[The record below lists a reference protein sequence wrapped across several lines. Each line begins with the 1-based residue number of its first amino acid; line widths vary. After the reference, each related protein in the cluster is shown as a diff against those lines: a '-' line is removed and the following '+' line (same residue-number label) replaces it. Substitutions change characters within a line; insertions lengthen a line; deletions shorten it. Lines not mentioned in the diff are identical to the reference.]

1 MMLNLPDPGYQHAN
15 QLLQIVQKAR
25 QRRFLPPE
33 TRQSSPHATTRLD
46 AIPNDLSDIF
56 FSFDQ
61 NADDALSLAI
71 PGVEQYADWFQVRS
85 CGIVTSPRADHR

>member
-1 MMLNLPDPGYQHAN
+1 MLIPPDPGYQHAN

-33 TRQSSPHATTRLD
+33 TRQSSPHVPTMLD
-46 AIPNDLSDIF
+46 GIPNDLSDMF

-61 NADDALSLAI
+61 NANNDALSLAI